1 MGGRER
7 AWVTGDQACSVG
19 RSPGHPQP
27 GQRLPGLQPRGMG
40 PPTPPTITRGS
51 MALTSSTPAR
61 QVPASVTVA
70 SHLPSVTPPFTPTHY
85 VTDMPL

>member
-27 GQRLPGLQPRGMG
+27 GQRLPGLQPRRMG
-40 PPTPPTITRGS
+40 PPAPPTITRGS
-51 MALTSSTPAR
+51 TALTVTTPGPTGPCVCDCGLSS
-61 QVPASVTVA
+61 SICD
-70 SHLPSVTPPFTPTHY
+70 PTIYTNTLCH
-85 VTDMPL
+85 